1 MAHVDERRGK
11 TRAARRPD
19 DPHSS
24 RAVTRGTRVSR
35 SRTTPPRPRG
45 RSPRPSPSPG
55 VLPAAHWRV
64 GRHAEAVLV
73 LEDGKSVRLPSSK
86 TATMPGSPTR
96 PAILPTVVALIGLA
110 LSVVLAGCGT
120 APTPGANPGGAAA
133 NTRPQPERTSGAAAA
148 DLVMIIR
155 HGEKPDGSDPGVDA
169 NGHPDDSSLTATGWN
184 RAQHLVNL
192 LDPAQG
198 APRAGLA
205 RPSAIYAAA
214 ANSNGD
220 GTRTRETVGP
230 LADALGI
237 PVNTSFGKGD
247 EQALIEHVIAQ
258 PGTALICWQHG
269 EIPAIAAA
277 FPSVTPTPPA
287 QWPADRFDVIWTF
300 SRTPDGWHFAQ
311 MPELA
316 LPQDKT
322 AVIED

>member
-35 SRTTPPRPRG
+35 SRLTPPRPRG

-155 HGEKPDGSDPGVDA
+155 HGEKPDGSHPGVDA

-192 LDPAQG
+192 FDPARG
-198 APRAGLA
+198 APRAGSGPAERDL
-205 RPSAIYAAA
+205 RRRREQQRGRYA
-214 ANSNGD
+214 D
-220 GTRTRETVGP
+220 PR
-230 LADALGI
+230 
-237 PVNTSFGKGD
+237 
-247 EQALIEHVIAQ
+247 
-258 PGTALICWQHG
+258 
-269 EIPAIAAA
+269 
-277 FPSVTPTPPA
+277 
-287 QWPADRFDVIWTF
+287 DRGHR
-300 SRTPDGWHFAQ
+300 SRTPSASRSTPASAKATSRRSSNTSSHNRA
-311 MPELA
+311 PR
-316 LPQDKT
+316 
-322 AVIED
+322 

>member
-1 MAHVDERRGK
+1 M
-11 TRAARRPD
+11 
-19 DPHSS
+19 
-24 RAVTRGTRVSR
+24 
-35 SRTTPPRPRG
+35 
-45 RSPRPSPSPG
+45 
-55 VLPAAHWRV
+55 
-64 GRHAEAVLV
+64 V